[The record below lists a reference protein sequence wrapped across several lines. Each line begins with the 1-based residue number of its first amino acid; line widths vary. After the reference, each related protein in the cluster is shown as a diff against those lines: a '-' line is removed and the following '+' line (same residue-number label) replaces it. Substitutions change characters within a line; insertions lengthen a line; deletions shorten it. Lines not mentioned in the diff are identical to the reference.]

1 MRRLQAVAAP
11 RHRPRLDR
19 REMEPSLGIG
29 CDPPEA
35 TEIRVERLVG
45 LRVLG
50 MRVAAGGIRLPDL
63 DDRIRHRRPVAI
75 EDAPRDDDA
84 LSLRVAARQVIPF
97 RAVEPE
103 RKKWPNRL

>member
-1 MRRLQAVAAP
+1 
-11 RHRPRLDR
+11 
-19 REMEPSLGIG
+19 
-29 CDPPEA
+29 
-35 TEIRVERLVG
+35 
-45 LRVLG
+45 

-75 EDAPRDDDA
+75 EDAPLDDDA

-103 RKKWPNRL
+103 RKKRPDRLRRRRDQLRGHDAPHAGSSGVACRPRNTMSQR